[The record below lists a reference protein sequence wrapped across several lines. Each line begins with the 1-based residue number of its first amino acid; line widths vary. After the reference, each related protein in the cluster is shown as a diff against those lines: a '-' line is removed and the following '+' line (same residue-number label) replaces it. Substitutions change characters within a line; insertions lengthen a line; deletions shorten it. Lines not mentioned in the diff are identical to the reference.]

1 MNLEDKVNKLSKSDF
16 ISIFGNVFEKTEWI
30 AEKTYDLKPFTDFEE
45 ISQKM
50 IDIFENSKKDDLL
63 KILNSH
69 PELAVEK
76 IMTQDSKKEQANAQL
91 NSCTEEELAEFLKL
105 NKDYKKKFNF
115 PFIIA
120 VKGMNKKEILHN
132 FRNRVSTEINLEF
145 EEAKNQ
151 VKKIATFRLNQI
163 KIDNKL

>member
-45 ISQKM
+45 ISHKM
-50 IDIFENSKKDDLL
+50 IDIFENSKTDDLL

-115 PFIIA
+115 PFIIS
-120 VKGMNKKEILHN
+120 VKGKNKEEILNN
-132 FRNRVSTEINLEF
+132 FRSRINNEIKIEF
-145 EEAKNQ
+145 EEAKKQ
-151 VKKIATFRLNQI
+151 VKNIAIFRLKQI
-163 KIDNKL
+163 KVNNKL

>member
-76 IMTQDSKKEQANAQL
+76 IMTKDSN
-91 NSCTEEELAEFLKL
+91 
-105 NKDYKKKFNF
+105 
-115 PFIIA
+115 
-120 VKGMNKKEILHN
+120 
-132 FRNRVSTEINLEF
+132 
-145 EEAKNQ
+145 
-151 VKKIATFRLNQI
+151 
-163 KIDNKL
+163 

>member
-45 ISQKM
+45 ISHKM
-50 IDIFENSKKDDLL
+50 IDIFENSKTDDLL

-76 IMTQDSKKEQANAQL
+76 IMTQDSKKEQANAL
-91 NSCTEEELAEFLKL
+91 FYLF
-105 NKDYKKKFNF
+105 Y
-115 PFIIA
+115 P
-120 VKGMNKKEILHN
+120 
-132 FRNRVSTEINLEF
+132 
-145 EEAKNQ
+145 NQ
-151 VKKIATFRLNQI
+151 ARIMLIPKSN
-163 KIDNKL
+163 

>member
-1 MNLEDKVNKLSKSDF
+1 MAGTKIPGRDIKKVLE
-16 ISIFGNVFEKTEWI
+16 
-30 AEKTYDLKPFTDFEE
+30 
-45 ISQKM
+45 
-50 IDIFENSKKDDLL
+50 
-63 KILNSH
+63 
-69 PELAVEK
+69 EK
-76 IMTQDSKKEQANAQL
+76 IITQDSKKEQANAKL

-132 FRNRVSTEINLEF
+132 FRNRVSNEINLEF

>member
-105 NKDYKKKFNF
+105 NKDYKKNKFIF
-115 PFIIA
+115 SFLKI
-120 VKGMNKKEILHN
+120 
-132 FRNRVSTEINLEF
+132 STFN
-145 EEAKNQ
+145 
-151 VKKIATFRLNQI
+151 
-163 KIDNKL
+163 